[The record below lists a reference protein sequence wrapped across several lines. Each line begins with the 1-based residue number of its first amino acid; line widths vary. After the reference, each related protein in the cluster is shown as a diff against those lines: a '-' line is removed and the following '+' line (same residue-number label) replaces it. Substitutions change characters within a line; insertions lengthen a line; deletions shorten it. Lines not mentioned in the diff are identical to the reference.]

1 MSGRLKEHIAT
12 RRRVRQAKKIAAVDQ
27 NRGKRKL
34 VAWLLFVLLIIFVV
48 AEGAGVYLARK
59 EYERQHAAELESDII
74 SNLAIM
80 SAALQTGNQALFEQN
95 FNAYRTDLAR
105 LNKNN
110 YARQNS
116 ADKLAKLND
125 YEKVINDDAGVIL
138 ELNQLHSMLNQL
150 SLIASTNDIVEDLTS
165 YRQNL
170 IKLEE
175 NVNSIKAEQ
184 LKEIKTELL
193 ALTVELESQL
203 ESIAI
208 CVNVCPS
215 STFDSK
221 RDFLKTTITDAIAKL
236 NGMNDKLVERYSP
249 HQYILLLQ

>member
-1 MSGRLKEHIAT
+1 
-12 RRRVRQAKKIAAVDQ
+12 
-27 NRGKRKL
+27 
-34 VAWLLFVLLIIFVV
+34 
-48 AEGAGVYLARK
+48 
-59 EYERQHAAELESDII
+59 
-74 SNLAIM
+74 
-80 SAALQTGNQALFEQN
+80 
-95 FNAYRTDLAR
+95 
-105 LNKNN
+105 
-110 YARQNS
+110 
-116 ADKLAKLND
+116 
-125 YEKVINDDAGVIL
+125 
-138 ELNQLHSMLNQL
+138 MLNQL
-150 SLIASTNDIVEDLTS
+150 SLIAPTNDIVEDLTS